1 MLAAVLD
8 GASPELVWCHTEME
22 KEGKAL
28 HTPYGMVGR
37 DDLLAFRGSDG
48 AQQVGFV
55 KKLFQHA
62 DGSYWCLLL
71 LLDSLGGASF
81 SKANGKDFLIP
92 AEAVRDTFPY
102 FYKGDH
108 VCIVAPVDLFT

>member
-1 MLAAVLD
+1 M
-8 GASPELVWCHTEME
+8 
-22 KEGKAL
+22 
-28 HTPYGMVGR
+28 
-37 DDLLAFRGSDG
+37 
-48 AQQVGFV
+48 
-55 KKLFQHA
+55 
-62 DGSYWCLLL
+62 LL

-92 AEAVRDTFPY
+92 AEAVRGTFPY